1 MEVVDLGLTCI
12 LAEKPD
18 VAKNISFALK
28 ASDRKDGYFE
38 GNGYL
43 VTYSF
48 GHLLTLWDAV
58 DYDPK
63 FKEWKS
69 EYFPF
74 IPNTFKYKLI
84 DDAGVKKQFKVIKTL
99 VNRPD
104 VDCVIQAT
112 DNDREGQLLGSM
124 ILKAT
129 ETKKPIKR
137 LLADEW
143 TPDDIHF
150 AMKHLKDDKDMVPL
164 QDAGYTRQLADW
176 LIGINLTS
184 VCTDKFGN
192 GVTLNIGR
200 VIMPTVKLVYDRDM
214 AIRNFKPV
222 PYFMLKTVFNAP
234 EGSYSGV
241 FYNSDN
247 ECRFEDKSSLDAIIS
262 SLEGTSG
269 TIISKTVK
277 PSKERPKSLFNL
289 NDLTG
294 YITSQYSGFS
304 PAKVLKAA
312 QWLYENK
319 YTTYPRTVSR
329 HLEESLIPKMEKVF
343 NALASDFPYKDT
355 LEFSTSKDIFNSSKV
370 ESHSAIT
377 PTYIIP
383 DLKSLSE
390 EQRIVYEEIKKRF
403 LSLFMP
409 PAEFENTEIK
419 TKVKD
424 YVFVTRGKVLLKE
437 GWKVLYKNEKVEDA
451 DQGSDEEDSKVLL
464 PNVKENSS
472 VDVVSSDV
480 LSKKTTPP
488 KHYTTKSLLLA
499 MENCGKDVSEDCIDQ
514 ILQGFTIGTPAT
526 AGATIDKVEKVGYI
540 EHKGKS
546 IYITPMG
553 VKLIEKL
560 PLSDLA
566 DVNFTGMLEKR
577 LKDIEK
583 NSFTKKEYLEEIKN
597 LVTSSV
603 EKLKNM
609 NAVIGEKE
617 QKEVVGK
624 CPDCSS
630 DVFESDT
637 NFYCSSFK
645 KDDPTSCKFAIFKE
659 NKLLEKFGVK
669 KIPVSL
675 VKKLLIDKQTTI
687 KLNYSTFINVSL
699 EKADDRWNLKF
710 DFPSKDESTEM
721 REVIGSC
728 PVCGERVF
736 ENAFAFSCE
745 GYNKDNPDSCKFS
758 IFKEN
763 SLLSK
768 FKINKISKSLA
779 KGLLK
784 MEKVQIKVSPSF
796 NIFAYLEKKD
806 NRWQVSFEFPSK
818 DDNLSMREVIGSC
831 PECNKNVYEDN
842 FSFRCEGYNKDDP
855 DSCKFALYKDDKW
868 FAKFKKKIN
877 KSIAKS
883 LLKSYKAEVKG
894 LFSERTGK
902 SFDANI
908 ILKKNGRYWG
918 FELQFTNNKK

>member
-1 MEVVDLGLTCI
+1 LGLTCI

-74 IPNTFKYKLI
+74 IPDTFKYKLI

-164 QDAGYTRQLADW
+164 QDSGYTRQLADW

-200 VIMPTVKLVYDRDM
+200 VIMPTVKLVYDRDT
-214 AIRNFKPV
+214 AIRSFKPV
-222 PYFMLKTVFNAP
+222 PYFMLNTVFNAP
-234 EGSYSGV
+234 EGTYSGIY
-241 FYNSDN
+241 YNAGN
-247 ECRFEDKSSLDAIIS
+247 ESRFEDKTILESIIN
-262 SLEGTSG
+262 SLEGSSG
-269 TIISKTVK
+269 SIISKTVK
-277 PSKERPKSLFNL
+277 PSKESPKSLFNL

-294 YITSQYSGFS
+294 YITSQYSGFT

-329 HLEESLIPKMEKVF
+329 HLEESLMPKMEKVL
-343 NALASDFPYKDT
+343 NAITVDFPYKDMVNFT
-355 LEFSTSKDIFNSSKV
+355 DSKDVFNSSKV

-383 DLKSLSE
+383 DLKSLTD

-409 PAEFENTEIK
+409 PAEFEITEIK

-424 YVFVTRGKVLLKE
+424 FVFVTRGKVLIKD

-451 DQGSDEEDSKVLL
+451 DQGSDDEDSKTLL
-464 PNVKENSS
+464 PNVKENYS
-472 VDVVSSDV
+472 VVVGSSDI

-499 MENCGKDVSEDCIDQ
+499 MENCGKDVDEDCTDQ
-514 ILQGFTIGTPAT
+514 ILKGFTIGTPAT
-526 AGATIDKVEKVGYI
+526 AGATIDKVESVGYI

-546 IYITPMG
+546 IYITPVG
-553 VKLIEKL
+553 IKLIEKL
-560 PLSDLA
+560 PLSELA

-583 NSFTKKEYLEEIKN
+583 RVYTKDEYLKEIKS
-597 LVTSSV
+597 LVISSV
-603 EKLKNM
+603 EKLKNI
-609 NAVIGEKE
+609 NAVIGEKKE
-617 QKEVVGK
+617 KEVIGK
-624 CPDCSS
+624 CPNCSS
-630 DVFESDT
+630 PVYESDSS
-637 NFYCSSFK
+637 FYCSAFK
-645 KDDPTSCKFAIFKE
+645 KDDPNGCKFAIFKG
-659 NKLLEKFGVK
+659 NKLLEKYGVK
-669 KIPVSL
+669 KVSVSL
-675 VKKLLIDKQTTI
+675 AKKLLNDGKTI
-687 KLNYSTFINVSL
+687 LNLNYSTFINISL
-699 EKADDRWNLKF
+699 EKQEGRWGLKF

-721 REVIGSC
+721 REIIGNC
-728 PVCGERVF
+728 PDCGKRVF
-736 ENAFAFSCE
+736 ENPYAFTCE
-745 GYNKDNPDSCKFS
+745 GYKKDDPNSCKFS

-763 SLLSK
+763 SLLAK
-768 FKINKISKSLA
+768 FEIKKISKAVA
-779 KGLLK
+779 KDLLK
-784 MEKVQIKVSPSF
+784 MEKVQIKVSPTFNVFSF
-796 NIFAYLEKKD
+796 LEKKN

-818 DDNLSMREVIGSC
+818 ENNLSMREVIGSC
-831 PECNKNVYEDN
+831 PECKKNVYEN
-842 FSFRCEGYNKDDP
+842 SFSFACEDNKKDNP
-855 DSCKFALYKDDKW
+855 NGCKFALYKDDKW

-883 LLKSYKAEVKG
+883 LLKNFQTEVKG
-894 LFSERTGK
+894 LFSEKTGK
-902 SFDANI
+902 TFDANV
-908 ILKKNGRYWG
+908 ILKKNGNYWG
-918 FELQFTNNKK
+918 FELKFTNNKNNKS